1 VRKRVASTVA
11 ILLALVAGHEISS
24 RLELGLFADPFFT
37 AGSAGKPV
45 HLVYGDVEVTDVR
58 PAKYVAPEISTE
70 LVKRAA
76 GVFVMVSVEVT
87 ATREPTLFSAA
98 YLVDE
103 QGRQLR
109 ASNRS
114 GCAISVRSP
123 TGIPAYAVYCFD
135 VPTDVLAGLRF
146 HLGRGSLIYG
156 TLQSDAV
163 ADIDLGISGADE
175 KAWATTEDA
184 VGAATS
190 SDQPIELQTVTLTE
204 QEPS

>member
-1 VRKRVASTVA
+1 MRRRVASTLA
-11 ILLALVAGHEISS
+11 IVLSLAAGHQITS
-24 RLELGLFADPFFT
+24 RLELGLDSEPFFT

-76 GVFVMVSVEVT
+76 GVFVMVSVKVT
-87 ATREPTLFSAA
+87 ATREPTSFNAA

-103 QGRQLR
+103 QGRHLR

-114 GCAISVRSP
+114 GCASSVKSP
-123 TGIPAYAVYCFD
+123 TGIPGYAVYCFD
-135 VPTDVLAGLRF
+135 VPTDLLAGL
-146 HLGRGSLIYG
+146 HLQLGRGSLIYS

-163 ADIDLGISGADE
+163 ADIDLGISSADE
-175 KAWATTEDA
+175 KAWAKTEDA

-190 SDQPIELQTVTLTE
+190 SDQPIELQTVSLTQ